1 MPFRT
6 PKASV
11 MLPVIGLLL
20 SACASIT
27 PPDDGDGVSN
37 SDMDKLN
44 IVTGS
49 TVVASLVDD
58 ITRGNAEITSL
69 VPNSFDAH
77 TYELKPSEAMAIE
90 TADVIFLADDSL
102 NVGVSE
108 TAQNRKD
115 SSTRLIDL
123 NAETLDERDFL
134 YIDSYRKYGKNPH
147 TWTNLRYTWNWIP
160 IILEEVTRIDPS
172 NANSYEANAKA
183 LQKEIN
189 NLHGE
194 IIESMKNAPK
204 SDRKIL
210 VYHDAWEYFGKEYG
224 VSVVGSLQAIDYS
237 DPSPKQLAEIIE
249 QIKESEVDVFYGSEV
264 FPSDVLDKLSSETGA
279 EYISDLSD
287 DALPDPVG
295 TRPYLY
301 VELMRSNFLLI
312 KEGIS

>member
-1 MPFRT
+1 MSFRT
-6 PKASV
+6 PKALV
-11 MLPVIGLLL
+11 ILPVIGLLL
-20 SACASIT
+20 SACASVT
-27 PPDDGDGVSN
+27 PSNNEDGMNN
-37 SDMDKLN
+37 SGIDKLN

-58 ITRGNAEITSL
+58 ITRGNAAITSL

-90 TADVIFLADDSL
+90 TADIIFLADKSL

-134 YIDSYRKYGKNPH
+134 YMDSYRKYGKNPH

-160 IILEEVTRIDPS
+160 IILEEVTRLDPS
-172 NANSYEANAKA
+172 NANLYEANAKA

-237 DPSPKQLAEIIE
+237 DPSPKQLAEIVE
-249 QIKESEVDVFYGSEV
+249 QIRETEVDVFYGSEV

>member
-1 MPFRT
+1 MPLRT
-6 PKASV
+6 PKALV
-11 MLPVIGLLL
+11 ILPVIGLLL
-20 SACASIT
+20 SACASVT
-27 PPDDGDGVSN
+27 PTDNGDGVSN
-37 SDMDKLN
+37 SGIDKLN

-58 ITRGNAEITSL
+58 ITRGNAAITSL

-90 TADVIFLADDSL
+90 TADAIFLADESL

-115 SSTRLIDL
+115 DSTRLIDL

-160 IILEEVTRIDPS
+160 IILEEVTRLDPS
-172 NANSYEANAKA
+172 NANLYKANAKD
-183 LQKEIN
+183 LQEEIN

-194 IIESMKNAPK
+194 IIESMRNVPK
-204 SDRKIL
+204 PDRKIL

-237 DPSPKQLAEIIE
+237 DPSPKQLAEIVE
-249 QIKESEVDVFYGSEV
+249 QIRESEVDVFYGSEV
-264 FPSDVLDKLSSETGA
+264 FPSDVLDKLSAETGA

-312 KEGIS
+312 EEGIS